1 MRLMQRDV
9 NSADPDR
16 FHHEG
21 VYQTVVNID
30 ENRRRSSPYNYIA
43 ETLAARAEDGSPS
56 YPLTLSTHSLA
67 SKVLFDTTGDK
78 PRAIG
83 VEYLVGTHLYEADH
97 AYDDS
102 AEAEVRTV
110 MANKEVIVSGGA
122 FNTPQI
128 LKLSGVGPRA
138 ELEEHGIPV
147 VVDLPAVVSF
157 SPSSLI
163 KVAELT
169 KS

>member
-1 MRLMQRDV
+1 MQRDV
-9 NSADPDR
+9 NSADPAR
-16 FHHEG
+16 FEREG
-21 VYQTVVNID
+21 LFQTVVNID

-43 ETLAARAEDGSPS
+43 ETLAARDEDGAPL

-67 SKVLFDTTGDK
+67 SKVLFDTK
-78 PRAIG
+78 EARPRAIG
-83 VEYLVGTHLYEADH
+83 VEYLVGTQLYEADH
-97 AYDDS
+97 AYDES

-110 MANKEVIVSGGA
+110 TAKKEVIVAGGA

-147 VVDLPAVVSF
+147 LVDLPSVVCCSF
-157 SPSSLI
+157 CSRHH
-163 KVAELT
+163 
-169 KS
+169 